1 MMFIYVFCLVLWD
14 IGFALILN
22 KLSLSSERWS
32 NSLFFF
38 PLRRH
43 QLNLKI
49 IISFH
54 FMLPHSSF
62 FFVFFYYYYWQD
74 SNVLASPFKLY
85 LTQSCH
91 ITKIQF
97 CNFWMQTFILFFEIG
112 IFWWT
117 RFFFNSL
124 KLIRKGVRN
133 MLGERVL
140 YCLLVQ
146 FSKEKANRGNGNW
159 IEILEQC
166 RQKIQKHWAVITASL
181 WVLTRGYMDD
191 ILHKEKGWVW
201 KQR

>member
-1 MMFIYVFCLVLWD
+1 MFIYVFCLVLWD

-32 NSLFFF
+32 NSLFFS
-38 PLRRH
+38 PCEGISWTWRL
-43 QLNLKI
+43 
-49 IISFH
+49 SFH
-54 FMLPHSSF
+54 FISCCLIL
-62 FFVFFYYYYWQD
+62 VFFYYYYYWQD
-74 SNVLASPFKLY
+74 SNVLAFPFKLY